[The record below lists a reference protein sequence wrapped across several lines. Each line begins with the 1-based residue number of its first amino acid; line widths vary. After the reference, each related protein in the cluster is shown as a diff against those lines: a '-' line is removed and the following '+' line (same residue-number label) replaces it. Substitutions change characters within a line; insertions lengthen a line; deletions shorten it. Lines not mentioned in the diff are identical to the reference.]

1 VNILGKIQKGN
12 KELGCRDDFDA
23 TIIKSSFGFEKEN
36 IHNDI
41 PSLIFTLEDKDGVA
55 SQVAF
60 NTGSGWQIVDD
71 GRQIEHKF
79 RKNVVRGSM
88 YGFFQERVLVGL
100 KVNMRGR
107 GKPTEADTWTGLMFH
122 WKIEEISPVVSLP
135 NEKTGKIIHLL
146 PTKYLGG
153 LESSN
158 ITPEEE
164 LLQLFELIKPS
175 IPIAT
180 YEKWKSKLLNNS
192 QTK

>member
-100 KVNMRGR
+100 RVDMRGR
-107 GKPTEADTWTGLMFH
+107 GIPTEADTWTGLMFH

-153 LESSN
+153 LEFSN

>member
-1 VNILGKIQKGN
+1 MGKIQKGN

-41 PSLIFTLEDKDGVA
+41 PSLIFTLEDKDGVL
-55 SQVAF
+55 SQVAYS
-60 NTGSGWQIVDD
+60 TGSGWQIVDD
-71 GRQIEHKF
+71 GRRIEHKI
-79 RKNVVRGSM
+79 RRNVVTGSIMGYLIGRIVKDLDLLMSERG
-88 YGFFQERVLVGL
+88 
-100 KVNMRGR
+100 N
-107 GKPTEADTWTGLMFH
+107 PTEADVWTGLKFH
-122 WKIEEISPVVSLP
+122 WKIEEIGLAISLP
-135 NEKTGKIIHLL
+135 NERAGKIVHLM

-153 LESSN
+153 YEFSN

-180 YEKWKSKLLNNS
+180 YEKWKSKLLNSS

>member
-1 VNILGKIQKGN
+1 MGKVQKGN

-41 PSLIFTLEDKDGVA
+41 PSLIFTLEDKDGVL
-55 SQVAF
+55 SQVAYS
-60 NTGSGWQIVDD
+60 TGSGWKIVDD
-71 GRQIEHKF
+71 GRRIEQQV

-88 YGFFQERVLVGL
+88 FGFFQERVLVGL
-100 KVNMRGR
+100 RVDMRGC
-107 GKPTEADTWTGLMFH
+107 GTPTEADTWTGLMFH
-122 WKIEEISPVVSLP
+122 WKIEEISPVVSLH

-153 LESSN
+153 LEFSN

>member
-1 VNILGKIQKGN
+1 MGKIQKGN

-41 PSLIFTLEDKDGVA
+41 PSLIFTLEDKDGVL
-55 SQVAF
+55 SQVVYS
-60 NTGSGWQIVDD
+60 TGSGWKIVDD
-71 GRQIEHKF
+71 GCRIEHKV
-79 RKNVVRGSM
+79 RRNVVTGSIMGYLIGRIVKDLDLLMSERG
-88 YGFFQERVLVGL
+88 
-100 KVNMRGR
+100 N
-107 GKPTEADTWTGLMFH
+107 PTEADVWTGLKFH
-122 WKIEEISPVVSLP
+122 WKIEEIGLAISPP
-135 NEKTGKIIHLL
+135 NERAGKIVHLM

-153 LESSN
+153 YEFSN

-164 LLQLFELIKPS
+164 LLQLFELIKPR

-192 QTK
+192 LTK

>member
-1 VNILGKIQKGN
+1 
-12 KELGCRDDFDA
+12 
-23 TIIKSSFGFEKEN
+23 
-36 IHNDI
+36 
-41 PSLIFTLEDKDGVA
+41 
-55 SQVAF
+55 
-60 NTGSGWQIVDD
+60 
-71 GRQIEHKF
+71 
-79 RKNVVRGSM
+79 
-88 YGFFQERVLVGL
+88 
-100 KVNMRGR
+100 
-107 GKPTEADTWTGLMFH
+107 MFH

>member
-1 VNILGKIQKGN
+1 MGKVQKGN

-23 TIIKSSFGFEKEN
+23 TIIKSRFGFEKEN
-36 IHNDI
+36 IQNDI
-41 PSLIFTLEDKDGVA
+41 PSLIFTLEHKDGVL
-55 SQVAF
+55 SQVAYS
-60 NTGSGWQIVDD
+60 TGSGWKIVDD
-71 GRQIEHKF
+71 GRRIEHQM
-79 RKNVVRGSM
+79 RRNVVRGSM

-100 KVNMRGR
+100 KVDMRGR
-107 GKPTEADTWTGLMFH
+107 GTPTEADTWTGLMFH

-153 LESSN
+153 LEFSN
-158 ITPEEE
+158 ISPEEE

-175 IPIAT
+175 IPNAT

>member
-1 VNILGKIQKGN
+1 MGKIK
-12 KELGCRDDFDA
+12 KENMAPGSHDDFDA
-23 TIIKSSFGFEKEN
+23 TIIKSHFGFEKGELPGAN
-36 IHNDI
+36 
-41 PSLIFTLEDKDGVA
+41 PSLIFTLEDKEGVI

-60 NTGSGWQIVDD
+60 DTGSGWKIVDD
-71 GRQIEHKF
+71 GRRIEHQM
-79 RKNVVRGSM
+79 RMNVVRGSM
-88 YGFFQERVLVGL
+88 FGFFQERVLVGL

>member
-1 VNILGKIQKGN
+1 LGKVQKGN
-12 KELGCRDDFDA
+12 MAPRSHDDFDG
-23 TIIKSSFGFEKEN
+23 TIIKSHFGFEKGELTGAN
-36 IHNDI
+36 
-41 PSLIFTLEDKDGVA
+41 PSLIFTLEDKKGGI
-55 SQVAF
+55 SQVAYS
-60 NTGSGWQIVDD
+60 TGSGWQIADD
-71 GRQIEHKF
+71 GRKIEHQM
-79 RKNVVRGSM
+79 RKNVVRGTM

-100 KVNMRGR
+100 KLDMRGH
-107 GKPTEADTWTGLMFH
+107 GTPTEADTWTGLMFH

-153 LESSN
+153 LEFSN

>member
-1 VNILGKIQKGN
+1 MGKVQKGN

-23 TIIKSSFGFEKEN
+23 TIIKSRFGFEKEN
-36 IHNDI
+36 IQNDI
-41 PSLIFTLEDKDGVA
+41 PSLIFTLEDKDGVL
-55 SQVAF
+55 SQVAYS
-60 NTGSGWQIVDD
+60 TGSGWKIVDD
-71 GRQIEHKF
+71 GRRIEHQM
-79 RKNVVRGSM
+79 RMNVVRGSM
-88 YGFFQERVLVGL
+88 FGFFQERVLVGL
-100 KVNMRGR
+100 KLDMRGH
-107 GKPTEADTWTGLMFH
+107 GTPTEADTWTGLMFH

-135 NEKTGKIIHLL
+135 NEKTGKIIHLM

-153 LESSN
+153 LEFSN

>member
-1 VNILGKIQKGN
+1 LGKVQKGN

-23 TIIKSSFGFEKEN
+23 TIIKSRFGFEKEN
-36 IHNDI
+36 IQNDI
-41 PSLIFTLEDKDGVA
+41 PSLIFTLEHKDGVL
-55 SQVAF
+55 SQVAYS
-60 NTGSGWQIVDD
+60 TGSGWKIVDD
-71 GRQIEHKF
+71 GRRIEHQM
-79 RKNVVRGSM
+79 RRNVVRGSM

-100 KVNMRGR
+100 KVDMRGR
-107 GKPTEADTWTGLMFH
+107 GTPTEADTWTGLMFH

-153 LESSN
+153 LEFSN
-158 ITPEEE
+158 ISPEEE

-175 IPIAT
+175 IPNAT

>member
-88 YGFFQERVLVGL
+88 FGFFQERVLVGL
-100 KVNMRGR
+100 RVDMRGC
-107 GKPTEADTWTGLMFH
+107 GTPTEADTWTGLMFH

-135 NEKTGKIIHLL
+135 NEKTGKIIHLM

-153 LESSN
+153 LEFSN
-158 ITPEEE
+158 ITVEEE
-164 LLQLFELIKPS
+164 LLQLLELTKPTIS
-175 IPIAT
+175 NAT
-180 YEKWKSKLLNNS
+180 YEEIKNKLRNSS

>member
-1 VNILGKIQKGN
+1 MAPGSHDV
-12 KELGCRDDFDA
+12 FDA
-23 TIIKSSFGFEKEN
+23 TIIKSHFGFEKGELPGAN
-36 IHNDI
+36 
-41 PSLIFTLEDKDGVA
+41 PSLIFTLEDKEGVI

-60 NTGSGWQIVDD
+60 DTGSGWKIVDD
-71 GRQIEHKF
+71 GRRIEHQM
-79 RKNVVRGSM
+79 RMNVVRGSM
-88 YGFFQERVLVGL
+88 FGFFQERVLVGL

-122 WKIEEISPVVSLP
+122 WKIEEICPVVSLP